1 MIAIAEKNHNWYTI
15 TCLQTIHLKYPQSV
29 DKDVLCL
36 QTALL
41 TKSLSTVTTWA
52 KQVMAPLVE
61 RKHRL
66 RSFQLAQAHFLEEVM
81 ESGVDECSE
90 P

>member
-1 MIAIAEKNHNWYTI
+1 MT
-15 TCLQTIHLKYPQSV
+15 HLKYPQSV
-29 DKDVLCL
+29 DKDTLCL

-41 TKSLSTVTTWA
+41 ISSLSTVTTCA
-52 KQVMAPLVE
+52 RQVIAPLVE
-61 RKHRL
+61 RKHRV
-66 RSFQLAQAHFLEEVM
+66 RSFQLAQAHFLEEVR